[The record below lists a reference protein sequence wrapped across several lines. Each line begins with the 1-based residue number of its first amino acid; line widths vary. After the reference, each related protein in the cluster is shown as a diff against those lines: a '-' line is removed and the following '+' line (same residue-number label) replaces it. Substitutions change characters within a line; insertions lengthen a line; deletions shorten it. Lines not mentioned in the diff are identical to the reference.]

1 MKMERVSSK
10 GGHSAQVA
18 IEHVMLVAFA
28 IAVLLPGIY
37 FFYTYTQA
45 SQATLSGAQYAKIGG
60 EMIDRS
66 REVLAQGAG
75 TWLKLDVML
84 PENIR
89 GFNISGSGSEIIFT
103 YATAVGETQ
112 AVFFTDDVLL
122 ANATGKDGTVFAF
135 EPHSGQASFR
145 FTANRTG
152 HVLIEE
158 HYG

>member
-1 MKMERVSSK
+1 MGLLSGREGRA
-10 GGHSAQVA
+10 AQMSL
-18 IEHVMLVAFA
+18 EHVMLVAFA

-45 SQATLSGAQYAKIGG
+45 GQATLSGAQYAKIG
-60 EMIDRS
+60 EEVIDRS

-89 GFNISGSGSEIIFT
+89 GFNISDSGSEIVFS
-103 YATAVGETQ
+103 YDTASGRTE
-112 AVFFTDDVLL
+112 AVFFIDDVAL
-122 ANATGKDGTVFAF
+122 ANGTGKDGTVFLR

-145 FTANRTG
+145 FTASQTG
-152 HVLIEE
+152 YVLIQE